1 MILKLLIV
9 KNRFKE
15 KIKLT
20 KYLVDWFKLYT
31 PLEIILEEIS
41 TDFDVETQVVS
52 NGTYTGVICKN
63 TILPKLREIIP
74 ENKYNAVLFVY
85 GNSLAG
91 VRVGVC
97 DGVGRQDF
105 LYKNTSLIQLCKTN
119 DNGRQANHELFH
131 SFFGKLR
138 RNNISLNDNMDTYI
152 KNDIF
157 DIDNLVDTNREVA
170 LQTLNPYWDNVC
182 SLESTQEIPKS
193 TQIAILARKTT
204 DSKQTLGDMIAIK
217 PNDLYLCKTLERE
230 IGVRIPVGTYQANWT
245 FSQKFQKFTYE
256 LKSLPSY
263 RIHSGNYFS
272 DTDGCILL
280 GKTVADINKDGIL
293 DVVSSKVAI
302 LEFENFFGQKE
313 FTLLVI

>member
-1 MILKLLIV
+1 MKLSILIV

-15 KIKLT
+15 RLNLN
-20 KYLVDWFKLYT
+20 KYLVDWFAKYT
-31 PLEIILEEIS
+31 PLEISLAEIA
-41 TDFDVETQVVS
+41 TDFDVETQEVS
-52 NGTYTGVICKN
+52 NGTFTGVICKN

-74 ENKYNAVLFVY
+74 ENKYNAVMFVY

-91 VRVGVC
+91 IRVGVC

-131 SFFGKLR
+131 SFFGKLS
-138 RNNISLNDNMDTYI
+138 RNGTQLNDNMDTYI
-152 KNDIF
+152 LNNDF
-157 DIDNLVDTNREVA
+157 MIDSVVDTNREVA
-170 LQTLNPYWDNVC
+170 LMNLKPYWDKVC
-182 SLESTQEIPKS
+182 SLEPTQP

-204 DSKQTLGDMIAIK
+204 DSKETLGDMIAIK
-217 PNDLYLCKTLERE
+217 PGDLYICKTLERE
-230 IGVRIPVGTYQANWT
+230 VAVRIPPGTYQCNWT
-245 FSQKFQKFTYE
+245 FSPKFQKYTYE
-256 LKSLPSY
+256 LKEMPSY

-272 DTDGCILL
+272 DTEGCILL

-302 LEFENFFGQKE
+302 GEFETFFGQKT